1 MSIQQEITL
10 RYNAPG
16 HIRLQI
22 PRDLCHE
29 AAANFLN
36 EAIHNIEGVYRVNL
50 FKNKQKL
57 SIRYI
62 DESLSFQQLMQ
73 QLLDLIID
81 AEAKGTF
88 KEQNIPSKA
97 GSLLKNTLSNWRGTS
112 WAKEKYTETK
122 ETAQAVGVLAKFG
135 LKKKDIL
142 EHPDKYLI
150 PFFNDILLLFL
161 IKTHWKLITK
171 KWLLAP
177 LKYRYNWMAV
187 FYLMYLFIRAK
198 SVKSK

>member
-10 RYNAPG
+10 RYNSDG
-16 HIRLQI
+16 HARLQI
-22 PRDLCHE
+22 PARLCHE
-29 AAANFLN
+29 SAANLLN
-36 EAIHNIEGVYRVNL
+36 EAILNIAGVYRVNL
-50 FKNKQKL
+50 FRNKQKL

-62 DESLSFQQLMQ
+62 AESLSFQDLMQ
-73 QLLDLIID
+73 QLLAIITD
-81 AEAKGTF
+81 AEEKGLF
-88 KEQNIPSKA
+88 KEKNTPSTA
-97 GSLLKNTLSNWRGTS
+97 GSLLKEKLSSWKGTH

-122 ETAQAVGVLAKFG
+122 ETAQAVGILAKFG

-142 EHPDKYLI
+142 EHPDSYLI

-177 LKYRYNWMAV
+177 LKHRYNWIAV

-198 SVKSK
+198 AVKRK